1 VDYNQ
6 SHVITSTKYFWMS
19 MEKNVK
25 TKINKKKSKNMK
37 GKGRQHGPT
46 NCWFPYYSWKN
57 ISKVGEQVT

>member
-1 VDYNQ
+1 
-6 SHVITSTKYFWMS
+6 

-46 NCWFPYYSWKN
+46 NC
-57 ISKVGEQVT
+57 